1 MRSTVTAATALL
13 LVLVVGACSGTG
25 AAPSVA
31 PSSAPSEAPTSAPS
45 EAATEAP
52 SAAPSEAAC
61 SPDTLATKTP
71 GTLTIGADN
80 PAFPP
85 YYQPPAEGE
94 TATDPWELG
103 DPTNGQGLEGATA
116 YAIAETLGY
125 TEDQVTWVVTPF
137 NNAIQPGPK
146 DFDLYLT
153 QVSYS
158 DERAQAVDLSEG
170 YFDLNQSVVGV
181 AGTPIDDVTSVA
193 GLKDFRL
200 GAQVGT
206 TSLAYITETIQPTQ
220 DPSVYDT
227 NDAAIQALAADQID
241 GIVVDL
247 PTAFFVTA
255 VQLENGTIVGSLP
268 QVGEVEH
275 FSAVLDLDSPLTDCV
290 NDAIASLK
298 ADGTLDAIT
307 DEWITGQGA
316 PVLTP

>member
-45 EAATEAP
+45 EAASEAP

-153 QVSYS
+153 QVS
-158 DERAQAVDLSEG
+158 
-170 YFDLNQSVVGV
+170 
-181 AGTPIDDVTSVA
+181 
-193 GLKDFRL
+193 
-200 GAQVGT
+200 
-206 TSLAYITETIQPTQ
+206 
-220 DPSVYDT
+220 
-227 NDAAIQALAADQID
+227 
-241 GIVVDL
+241 
-247 PTAFFVTA
+247 
-255 VQLENGTIVGSLP
+255 
-268 QVGEVEH
+268 
-275 FSAVLDLDSPLTDCV
+275 
-290 NDAIASLK
+290 
-298 ADGTLDAIT
+298 
-307 DEWITGQGA
+307 
-316 PVLTP
+316 